1 MYFYFSDV
9 TIRKKIIATADDP
22 AFQDGPLWRESAW
35 ITDEEALTQVIQ
47 GSTTWGV
54 AWDDDSIS
62 YFEKWLLDIIALV
75 DQHDTELIF
84 AVTPVNVQVYAEV
97 QTPLRLDKPQSRL
110 AEFSRA
116 QGVPLVDLLPAF
128 RDRRDQDLF
137 YDQAHLNPL
146 GHQIVADALLQ
157 AFVNYKVAFST
168 R

>member
-1 MYFYFSDV
+1 M
-9 TIRKKIIATADDP
+9 
-22 AFQDGPLWRESAW
+22 
-35 ITDEEALTQVIQ
+35 
-47 GSTTWGV
+47 
-54 AWDDDSIS
+54 
-62 YFEKWLLDIIALV
+62 
-75 DQHDTELIF
+75 IF
-84 AVTPVNVQVYAEV
+84 AETPVNVQVYAEV